1 MKYIAPPYL
10 ATRVH
15 CIYNI
20 SSYSIYACIKQGIA
34 HYTSKSHCDLVV
46 DQEFMYICLAAKAW
60 ADGCQGGRLPCQKAR
75 DR

>member
-34 HYTSKSHCDLVV
+34 HYIHIKPKTSTRV
-46 DQEFMYICLAAKAW
+46 DNFRETIV
-60 ADGCQGGRLPCQKAR
+60 R
-75 DR
+75 